1 MERGFYS
8 EALRL
13 LAPSLDSKDAKHQAL
28 HGELLFRAG
37 RLEEACD
44 SLTSALKAGRSDH
57 ALRATCLEVAGLIA
71 KEREEHSEALTSFR
85 EAQRAAE
92 DAKDPWLVCRVQLSM
107 LPTLLDSQGVQGCT
121 ASALEV
127 RQRVLR
133 TGDPGFLATLHL
145 RFGQLEA
152 RRANWQLAERHLD
165 GALRLLETAPNAHI
179 EGLVRVV
186 RSVVFGLGDRLDD
199 AIHEATEALRLGED
213 TDARSVRI
221 AAHGNLAQLNLLKG
235 DLTAAEKHLRACFE
249 TVAEGSQAWRCFLDT
264 AAQLDLVRGDLEG
277 AEAKL
282 SQISD
287 QLSPHAAEPTWPNIE
302 VNLTRIQLLQRAG
315 KLEEAV
321 VLAERAA
328 RLARSRA
335 DGFLEPRFRF
345 KQVELLVDLGRKDE
359 ALGILSFANLPVRRV
374 GLPLLAETDRVRSR
388 VLAAFGLRTESVAAL
403 SRARRVEI
411 ATGRNSDL
419 RESRFD

>member
-1 MERGFYS
+1 MGHFVCW
-8 EALRL
+8 RL
-13 LAPSLDSKDAKHQAL
+13 HQTLTSKDL
-28 HGELLFRAG
+28 
-37 RLEEACD
+37 C
-44 SLTSALKAGRSDH
+44 
-57 ALRATCLEVAGLIA
+57 
-71 KEREEHSEALTSFR
+71 
-85 EAQRAAE
+85 
-92 DAKDPWLVCRVQLSM
+92 
-107 LPTLLDSQGVQGCT
+107 
-121 ASALEV
+121 AS
-127 RQRVLR
+127 
-133 TGDPGFLATLHL
+133 
-145 RFGQLEA
+145 FGQLSLGSA
-152 RRANWQLAERHLD
+152 IDLMTQFTK
-165 GALRLLETAPNAHI
+165 LRKRCAS
-179 EGLVRVV
+179 VR
-186 RSVVFGLGDRLDD
+186 
-199 AIHEATEALRLGED
+199 IPTHEAY
-213 TDARSVRI
+213 SI

-264 AAQLDLVRGDLEG
+264 AAQLDLVRGDLKG

-287 QLSPHAAEPTWPNIE
+287 RLSPHAAEPTWPNIE

-359 ALGILSFANLPVRRV
+359 ALGVLSFANLPVRRV

-411 ATGRNSDL
+411 ATGRNIDLESLDSTDEDAETGTASTSVL
-419 RESRFD
+419 RELEAAARWFDFSSRPDLLAAEVTSLLEASGAARRCWTVKKPVDVEQSVLGRSNSDRQPGKRSVVVDLGTYRGVRFELNVQPSKGVYAESLVAAVVQLVGAAVTLESFNREHKVPSVTLAG